1 MANEIVVKKA
11 KVHNLK
17 DLSVKIPRDKLV
29 VITGLS
35 GSGKSSLAFDTLYA
49 EGQRRYVE
57 SLSAYARQF
66 LGIMEKPDVEQ
77 ISGLSPAIAIDQKS
91 VSKNPRSTVG
101 TITEIYDYLRL
112 LYARV
117 GKPHCPECGK
127 EVVRQTKNQIIN
139 KILKLPE
146 NTKFNL
152 LAPIIKDKKG
162 EHRHTLEEIKNAGF
176 ARVRIDGKIYSIEE
190 AEDLNID
197 KHKKHN
203 IDVVVDRLVV
213 DKHLSKIRLSDS
225 LETALE
231 LGNEVVVVNLIDKGE
246 DLLFSLL
253 FACPVC
259 EISIAEPTPQ
269 SFSFNSPHGAC
280 NECTGL
286 GSKLEV
292 DPKLVIPNPKLT
304 LAQGAIRP
312 WSSSASGR
320 QTWYMR
326 ILQAMADEYDFSL
339 HISVEDLP
347 KKAMD
352 IILYGNRGK
361 LINIKNET
369 GIGRVKEMDTS
380 FEGVVNNLER
390 RYKETDSD
398 YIRSEIEKYMRIK
411 VCPSCQGKRLKP
423 ESLAVTVAD
432 KNIAETS
439 SYTVTEAIKF
449 FNDLNKEKIYKFTA
463 NEKKIA
469 SQILKEICNR
479 LKFLQDVGLDYM
491 GLDRSAGTL
500 AGGEAQRIRLATQI
514 GSGLVGVVYILDE
527 PSIGLHQR
535 DIAKLIKTLKNLKE
549 LGNSVIVVEHDEA
562 TMLAAD
568 YLIDIGPGAGKYG
581 GEVIFAGSPGN
592 IKQDKKSLTGE
603 YLSGKKKIEAPV
615 KYRSGNKKSIKIIG
629 AKEFNLK
636 NIDVEIPLGKFV
648 CITGVSGSGK
658 STLIDDILGR
668 AIAQKFY
675 RAKAMPGEHKK
686 IEGMDNIDKVVRI
699 DQTPIGRTPRS
710 NPATYTGVF
719 THIRDLFASTP
730 EAKMRGYKVG
740 RFSFNVKGG
749 RCEAC
754 QGDGFVK
761 IEMHFLP
768 DVYVQ
773 CDECQGKRYEKQTL
787 EIHYKGKDISEVL
800 KMTINEAYSF
810 FRNIPA
816 IKQKLAILRDVG
828 LGYLQ
833 LGQPATTLSGGEAQR
848 IKLATEL
855 SKRATGK
862 TLYILD
868 EPTTGL
874 HFDDVKK
881 LLDVLNRLVDTG
893 NTVLV
898 IEHNLDIIKSSDW
911 IIDLGPEGGD
921 KGGEVVA
928 KGTPRDVAKTTKG
941 HTSKYLKPLVN

>member
-1 MANEIVVKKA
+1 MADEIIVKRA
-11 KVHNLK
+11 RVHNLK
-17 DLSVKIPRDKLV
+17 NLSVTIPRDKLV

-35 GSGKSSLAFDTLYA
+35 GSGKSSLAFDTIYA

-77 ISGLSPAIAIDQKS
+77 ITGLSPAIAIDQKS

-112 LYARV
+112 LYARI
-117 GKPHCPECGK
+117 GKPHCPQCGH
-127 EVVRQTKNQIIN
+127 EVVRQTKNQILN
-139 KILKLPE
+139 KILKLPL

-152 LAPIIKDKKG
+152 LAPIVKDKKG
-162 EHRHTLEEIKNAGF
+162 EHKHTIREIKNVGF
-176 ARVRIDGKIYSIEE
+176 ARVRLDGKIYSIEE

-197 KHKKHN
+197 KHKKHT
-203 IDVVVDRLVV
+203 IEVVIDRLIV
-213 DKHLSKIRLSDS
+213 DKNLSRTRLSDS
-225 LETALE
+225 LETALD
-231 LGNEVVVVNLIDKGE
+231 LGNDIVVVDLIENNKE
-246 DLLFSLL
+246 LLYSLL
-253 FACPVC
+253 FACPHC
-259 EISIAEPTPQ
+259 EISIFEPTPQ
-269 SFSFNSPHGAC
+269 SFSFNNPHGAC
-280 NECTGL
+280 TECTGL

-292 DPKLVIPNPKLT
+292 DPQLVIPNKKLT

-320 QTWYMR
+320 QTWYTR
-326 ILQAMADEYDFSL
+326 ILMALADKYDFSL
-339 HISVEDLP
+339 HTSVEDLP
-347 KKAMD
+347 AEVLEV
-352 IILYGNRGK
+352 ILYGNKGE
-361 LINIKNET
+361 LINVKNDT

-380 FEGVVNNLER
+380 FEGVVSNLER

-411 VCPSCQGKRLKP
+411 ICPACQGKRLKP
-423 ESLAVTVAD
+423 ESLAVTIAA
-432 KNIAETS
+432 KNIAEVS
-439 SYTVTEAIKF
+439 SYTVDQAIEF
-449 FNDLNKEKIYKFTA
+449 FNNLTSEKLVKFTS

-469 SQILKEICNR
+469 SQILKEISNR
-479 LKFLQDVGLDYM
+479 LVFLKDVGLNYM
-491 GLDRSAGTL
+491 GLNRSAGSL

-514 GSGLVGVVYILDE
+514 GSGLVGVIYILDE

-535 DIAKLIKTLKNLKE
+535 DIAKLISTLQNLKN

-568 YLIDIGPGAGKYG
+568 YLIDIGPGAGRYG
-581 GEVIFAGSPGN
+581 GEVVFAGQP
-592 IKQDKKSLTGE
+592 KKIISAKNTLTGD
-603 YLSGKKKIEAPV
+603 YLSGKKKIIAPK
-615 KYRSGNKKSIKIIG
+615 KYRSGNGKSIKIIG
-629 AKEFNLK
+629 AAEFNLK
-636 NIDVEIPLGKFV
+636 KITTEIPLGKFV

-675 RAKAMPGEHKK
+675 HAKAVPGAHQS
-686 IEGMDNIDKVVRI
+686 IEGLENIDKVVRI
-699 DQTPIGRTPRS
+699 DQSPIGRTPRS
-710 NPATYTGVF
+710 NPATYTGIF
-719 THIRDLFASTP
+719 THIRDLFAQTP

-740 RFSFNVKGG
+740 RFSFNVKSG

-800 KMTINEAYSF
+800 EMTINEAYDF

-816 IKQKLAILRDVG
+816 IKQKLLILKDVG

-921 KGGEVVA
+921 QGGRVVA
-928 KGTPRDVAKTTKG
+928 KGTPLEVAKVATGYTG
-941 HTSKYLKPLVN
+941 KYLKKALR